1 MLTVIVNTSIFIGV
15 FTDLKINYRNIKIV
29 VNRIELEVCMGEKIY
44 KTMKSVGSFNL
55 VMGILLI
62 ISGITTGVLFIAK
75 GARLLKDKSELM
87 F

>member
-1 MLTVIVNTSIFIGV
+1 
-15 FTDLKINYRNIKIV
+15 
-29 VNRIELEVCMGEKIY
+29 MGEKIY

-62 ISGITTGVLFIAK
+62 VSGITTGVLFIAK

-87 F
+87 WGDCNRNFLFSWENTKFWKLHGF

>member
-1 MLTVIVNTSIFIGV
+1 M
-15 FTDLKINYRNIKIV
+15 
-29 VNRIELEVCMGEKIY
+29 EVCMGENVY